1 MHCKELYTVTVTY
14 THAQTHTC
22 SHTHTD
28 FVTMIFHIDMV
39 TGASAIITWLLS
51 VVIETVLVWF
61 YLTGHDADFT
71 FLLSS
76 SSNIQSQTGLQYS
89 VKQLN
94 SHIPLD
100 PFVIIRHSPNSLNVN
115 VIECHRK
122 RVRRGQQFSL
132 IATMVLFDGNTKLI
146 AVSR

>member
-71 FLLSS
+71 FLFSS

-100 PFVIIRHSPNSLNVN
+100 PFVIIRHSPNSLNFN
-115 VIECHRK
+115 VIEKEC
-122 RVRRGQQFSL
+122 GE
-132 IATMVLFDGNTKLI
+132 
-146 AVSR
+146 VSSSA